1 MADEK
6 SAGNLS
12 KNSIMRNES
21 KALTAFAV
29 GVFIFI
35 LICHIMRKRER
46 RFLMDILG
54 KYLKEDPD
62 YLYRAMAFNFTLSF
76 EQVLQ
81 VLKQAVGKVR

>member
-1 MADEK
+1 
-6 SAGNLS
+6 
-12 KNSIMRNES
+12 
-21 KALTAFAV
+21 
-29 GVFIFI
+29 
-35 LICHIMRKRER
+35 
-46 RFLMDILG
+46 MDILG

>member
-1 MADEK
+1 MADEG
-6 SAGNLS
+6 STGNLS
-12 KNSIMRNES
+12 KNSIMRN
-21 KALTAFAV
+21 KPKTLTAFAV

-35 LICHIMRKRER
+35 LICHIMRER

-54 KYLKEDPD
+54 KYLKEDSD